1 MERKAVS
8 IKELRKKFI
17 GREVLHESLAARGY
31 YYSIQDRYL
40 IKPDFKM
47 PDLEMFRPAPVVE
60 KPKDTKPMTE
70 EEIWEWERQL
80 EIESESC
87 YEIPDPDPL
96 CGSGAVNYMLWELAD
111 GERTF
116 WLKCLPAFP
125 ADVDGGEAYIVLRLE
140 VTTSNVRPQ
149 LSDIKVY
156 VRDRRN
162 VDFCNIW
169 GSSYVSRVYEME
181 SMVPPE
187 VVEELE
193 MLVKGRGLFD
203 GFTLAGKPMP
213 RDKSMFQCDP
223 KYYVILDSAFRNV
236 SMQLTINVDEH
247 DIIQSVDYGTY
258 SREPYIKLPVC
269 DDCCHPLE
277 EDIVKENDDPMEGF
291 DTLLFIADCYLDK
304 EWHTYF
310 SFNTNYRE
318 FS

>member
-17 GREVLHESLAARGY
+17 GREVWYESLVARGY
-31 YYSIQDRYL
+31 YYSNPYRYNYF
-40 IKPDFKM
+40 PDFKM

-60 KPKDTKPMTE
+60 KPKYTKPMTE
-70 EEIWEWERQL
+70 EEMWEWEIQL
-80 EIESESC
+80 EIESERWD
-87 YEIPDPDPL
+87 EIPDPDPISSYTTMGYL
-96 CGSGAVNYMLWELAD
+96 HDILNVGK
-111 GERTF
+111 RHF

-140 VTTSNVRPQ
+140 VTTRNVRPQ

-162 VDFCNIW
+162 LDFCDIW
-169 GSSYVSRVYEME
+169 YTRYTSRIYEME

-187 VVEELE
+187 VVEELGK
-193 MLVKGRGLFD
+193 LVKGRGLFD

-213 RDKSMFQCDP
+213 RDKSMFQCNP

-236 SMQLTINVDEH
+236 CMQLTINVDEH

-258 SREPYIKLPVC
+258 SREPYIKLPVY
-269 DDCCHPLE
+269 DDFIHPLE
-277 EDIVKENDDPMEGF
+277 EDIVKENDDLMEGF
-291 DTLLFIADCYLDK
+291 DTLLFMADCYSDK
-304 EWHTYF
+304 EWHKLF
-310 SFNTNYRE
+310 RR
-318 FS
+318 

>member
-17 GREVLHESLAARGY
+17 GREVWYENFVARGY
-31 YYSIQDRYL
+31 YYSNPYRYNYL
-40 IKPDFKM
+40 PDFKM

-70 EEIWEWERQL
+70 EEIWEWEIQL
-80 EIESESC
+80 EIESESWD
-87 YEIPDPDPL
+87 EIPDPDPISSYTTMSYL
-96 CGSGAVNYMLWELAD
+96 HEILNVSK
-111 GERTF
+111 RHF

-140 VTTSNVRPQ
+140 VTTRNVRPQ

-162 VDFCNIW
+162 LDFCDIW
-169 GSSYVSRVYEME
+169 YTRYTSRIYEME

-193 MLVKGRGLFD
+193 KLVKGRGLYD

-236 SMQLTINVDEH
+236 CMQLTINVDEH

-258 SREPYIKLPVC
+258 SREPYIKLPVY
-269 DDCCHPLE
+269 DAFNHPLE
-277 EDIVKENDDPMEGF
+277 EDIVKENDDLMEGF
-291 DTLLFIADCYLDK
+291 DTLLFMADCYSDK
-304 EWHTYF
+304 EWHKLF
-310 SFNTNYRE
+310 RR
-318 FS
+318 

>member
-17 GREVLHESLAARGY
+17 GREVWYESLVARGY
-31 YYSIQDRYL
+31 CHSYRDR
-40 IKPDFKM
+40 IIPDFKM
-47 PDLEMFRPAPVVE
+47 PDLEMFRPAPVPVVR
-60 KPKDTKPMTE
+60 DTKPMTE
-70 EEIWEWERQL
+70 EEMWEWEIQL

-87 YEIPDPDPL
+87 DEIPYDDPIY
-96 CGSGAVNYMLWELAD
+96 GSDAVYYMLRILAD
-111 GERTF
+111 GKRAF
-116 WLKCLPAFP
+116 WLKCLPTFP
-125 ADVDGGEAYIVLRLE
+125 ADVDGGEAYIALRLE
-140 VTTSNVRPQ
+140 VTTRNVRPQ

-162 VDFCNIW
+162 VDFCDIW
-169 GSSYVSRVYEME
+169 GSRCVSKVYEME

-193 MLVKGRGLFD
+193 KLVKGRGLFD

-213 RDKSMFQCDP
+213 RDKSMFQCNP

-236 SMQLTINVDEH
+236 CMQLTINVDEH

-269 DDCCHPLE
+269 DDFIHPLE
-277 EDIVKENDDPMEGF
+277 EDIVKENDDLMEGF
-291 DTLLFIADCYLDK
+291 DTLLFIADCYSDK
-304 EWHTYF
+304 EWHKLF
-310 SFNTNYRE
+310 RHGKE
-318 FS
+318 

>member
-17 GREVLHESLAARGY
+17 GREVWYENFVARGY
-31 YYSIQDRYL
+31 YYSNPYRYDYL
-40 IKPDFKM
+40 PDFKM

-70 EEIWEWERQL
+70 EEMWEWEIQL
-80 EIESESC
+80 EIESERWDDIPYEDPISSYTTMVYL
-87 YEIPDPDPL
+87 YEIL
-96 CGSGAVNYMLWELAD
+96 NVGK
-111 GERTF
+111 RHF

-140 VTTSNVRPQ
+140 VTTRNVRPQ

-162 VDFCNIW
+162 LDFCDIW
-169 GSSYVSRVYEME
+169 YTRYTSKIYEME

-193 MLVKGRGLFD
+193 KLVKGRGLFD

-213 RDKSMFQCDP
+213 RDKSMFQYDP

-247 DIIQSVDYGTY
+247 NIIQSVDYGTY
-258 SREPYIKLPVC
+258 SREPYIKLPVY
-269 DDCCHPLE
+269 DAFNHPLE

-291 DTLLFIADCYLDK
+291 DTLLFVADCYSDK
-304 EWHTYF
+304 EWHKLF
-310 SFNTNYRE
+310 RR
-318 FS
+318 